1 MSKKNVTFRIEP
13 EQWNKFKKIA
23 EKQNKTRGEVLRK
36 LIDQYIEVNN
46 RKKLF

>member
-13 EQWNKFKKIA
+13 DQWDKFEKTAKK
-23 EKQNKTRGEVLRK
+23 QGCTRGEILRR